1 MSMLWKLDRSYV
13 RVKILSSSAS
23 TSSPINHKK
32 RFEPEHRKG
41 EETIIL
47 CNKKKPAY
55 LKRYYRIRNENMI
68 REFFHKPSL
77 TNIISRI
84 DANKEVFSLVDR
96 MRNLSLNDGG
106 GASTSTSTST
116 TSNLTHNLSPTVSII
131 DRFRNNTNPSSFTRN
146 IMEMTKAP
154 FIDIQKPITNITGM
168 SSSYMM
174 SLGFRFMPGQ
184 GESLV
189 KELRVPET
197 LDGLRNLRDNLGLS
211 LTKGT
216 LSGAPL
222 LKLKGVSDLI
232 RDPSSILA
240 SRVLV
245 EAITFHEGYYGRFLV
260 LVQIGVGCTVWYG
273 FAQGNGMNLPIDG
286 LLAPLFSPIENYD
299 AFFMNPDVHVH
310 PGFNKMTLV
319 EGIES
324 PVTTPLTQAFAEKKP
339 FIDIEIP
346 KTNQSIIV
354 GVSLGL
360 AVAIL
365 LTFGITPN

>member
-1 MSMLWKLDRSYV
+1 
-13 RVKILSSSAS
+13 
-23 TSSPINHKK
+23 
-32 RFEPEHRKG
+32 
-41 EETIIL
+41 
-47 CNKKKPAY
+47 
-55 LKRYYRIRNENMI
+55 
-68 REFFHKPSL
+68 
-77 TNIISRI
+77 
-84 DANKEVFSLVDR
+84 
-96 MRNLSLNDGG
+96 
-106 GASTSTSTST
+106 
-116 TSNLTHNLSPTVSII
+116 
-131 DRFRNNTNPSSFTRN
+131 
-146 IMEMTKAP
+146 
-154 FIDIQKPITNITGM
+154 
-168 SSSYMM
+168 MM

-232 RDPSSILA
+232 FNKSSMLA

-245 EAITFHEGYYGRFLV
+245 EAITFNEGYFGRFLV
-260 LVQIGVGCTVWYG
+260 LVQMGVGCTVWYG
-273 FAQGNGMNLPIDG
+273 FAPGDGMNLPIDG

-324 PVTTPLTQAFAEKKP
+324 PVTPLTQAFAEEKP
-339 FIDIEIP
+339 FLDIEIP

-365 LTFGITPN
+365 LTFGITPNSGEGIV